1 MGVKVTEVPEQI
13 VVADAAIE
21 IVGVTDVATFPLP
34 EGLFVVGVKLFPPPF
49 PPMFNPLEA
58 TEASI
63 TALLQE
69 ILDFKSTTR
78 NSEIVVAVLPEAVGV
93 EEYELKVAELPGLVI
108 VWISV
113 ALEKEVLVP

>member
-1 MGVKVTEVPEQI
+1 VGVKVTEVPEQI

-21 IVGVTDVATFPLP
+21 IVGVTDVATFPFP
-34 EGLFVVGVKLFPPPF
+34 VGLFVVGVKLFPPPF

-69 ILDFKSTTR
+69 MLDFKSTTR
-78 NSEIVVAVLPEAVGV
+78 NNDIVVAELPEAVGV
-93 EEYELKVAELPGLVI
+93 VENELNVAELPGLLI
-108 VWISV
+108 VCIKV
-113 ALEKEVLVP
+113 ALENEVLVP